1 MSSNLKVNNITV
13 KSFRGINS
21 EISLDLKDF
30 TIVYGENGS
39 GKSSFVNSFEYLFKK
54 KLDFLSKSTIKN
66 SAYINENASKRDVK
80 IELDLDDDEYIMLE
94 GTHRSNSPVFDE
106 FLENPYINS
115 ASFVV
120 NRDRLLKFIEGTS
133 NNRYKAFIDL
143 LNIKKIDSIQDTLSP
158 SLKALRNELEN
169 KIKTHEKDFE
179 RLKEL
184 QDSKEA
190 DLKTILDIKKFN
202 DSAIIDI
209 EKNKKENEEDI
220 KKLSQ
225 LKNNKDEECQKYIDE
240 INKLLEIKKLDSIDN
255 NTDLKEYEKNLYL
268 SPVFSMDV
276 KIKDFKKVY
285 ENLDLNIKDRL
296 NNILEEY
303 ENVASENLKSSEF
316 LLKSLETSI
325 DYIKFTN
332 SDTCPVCNNQIN
344 SENIINEI
352 EEKIS
357 QINSSND
364 SLKSWKKNLNEF
376 VSFLDN
382 EIKNYERLNDIIS
395 DVNTSADNKI
405 STINYTILGDLKSD
419 LNEFS
424 ELKKKPSDFDYNFN
438 ELYENTK
445 LIKLNLENGELNQDK
460 SDYED
465 IIKKLDELHIFKN
478 NDVNIIDLEKQIKK
492 RELEINNKNIELKER
507 EKRNESLN
515 QQIIK
520 YEEDIK
526 KLEADIDN
534 YDDDVKELEKQI
546 ELADKTFKIFKK
558 SRKEYINNIFSQIS
572 DDVEYYYD
580 FIHDSDEILSPD
592 IVTSDRKIDVKLNSF
607 GENVDSRSFA
617 SEGHLD
623 TLGLCIFLAF
633 NKQFNNLGLI
643 VLDDVLTTVDMY
655 HKGRIARLL
664 VDEFGDFQ
672 FFITAHS
679 MSWVDEL
686 ESLCVEE
693 NIDNVIYKI
702 DDWSLEDGPSIFE
715 S

>member
-478 NDVNIIDLEKQIKK
+478 NDVNIIDLEKHIKK